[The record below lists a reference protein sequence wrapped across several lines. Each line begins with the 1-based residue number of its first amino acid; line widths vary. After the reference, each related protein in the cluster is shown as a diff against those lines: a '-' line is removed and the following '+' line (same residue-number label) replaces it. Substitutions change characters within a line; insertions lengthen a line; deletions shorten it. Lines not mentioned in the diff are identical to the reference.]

1 MEDSPQG
8 CAGGWSVL
16 VVVGPNPHP
25 VIPSGSYSSCSVY
38 NIYSIPRPPHYLGH
52 QLLERLV
59 CSNFKHGAGNSEPTD
74 RVHEPS
80 RFNRH
85 GVLSG
90 SRVNWRSRLWN
101 LENSLGEVETSWPVV
116 KSWLP
121 AGLVENVIHL
131 DKFIKTF
138 NPEWL
143 LIMECPPC
151 HGICQQQFRGQE
163 HRCHGWRRTPGLSFG
178 TKDEHQRDPG
188 LDQIKRSSSWFGSE
202 KIYLKSWYTLCH
214 GRSLWSS
221 FSSWCNLLPQ
231 PSPPW
236 WKS

>member
-1 MEDSPQG
+1 MLG
-8 CAGGWSVL
+8 AGQCWWLLGQTHILSYPVARTAPAAYTIYIAFLDPLVTSV
-16 VVVGPNPHP
+16 
-25 VIPSGSYSSCSVY
+25 ISCSNVLFVATSSMAPATVNPPIEY
-38 NIYSIPRPPHYLGH
+38 MNRPGSTDTGSWVVEGYL
-52 QLLERLV
+52 R
-59 CSNFKHGAGNSEPTD
+59 SE
-74 RVHEPS
+74 
-80 RFNRH
+80 
-85 GVLSG
+85 
-90 SRVNWRSRLWN
+90 LWN

-202 KIYLKSWYTLCH
+202 KNYLKSWYTLCH